1 MVKKKLPPPPSR
13 ASSPASKSASSAAKQ
28 GSSGAKPPMPAGKH
42 ALPPAKPGS
51 PAAKHALPAARG
63 GSPAAKIVSPASK
76 LTSPAAKPAPPLS
89 KLRRSGT
96 ARIVKKGGPAPHV
109 LFIVA
114 TDQLRVYQHLEQEI
128 AKLKNVELITDRRRK
143 PRRQRE
149 VTIAV
154 ERRGDDRR
162 KRPDVEKQL
171 RQLGWSLVRT
181 VKIPPS

>member
-1 MVKKKLPPPPSR
+1 M
-13 ASSPASKSASSAAKQ
+13 
-28 GSSGAKPPMPAGKH
+28 
-42 ALPPAKPGS
+42 
-51 PAAKHALPAARG
+51 
-63 GSPAAKIVSPASK
+63 
-76 LTSPAAKPAPPLS
+76 
-89 KLRRSGT
+89 
-96 ARIVKKGGPAPHV
+96 

-149 VTIAV
+149 VTVAM
-154 ERRGDDRR
+154 ERRRDDRR

>member
-1 MVKKKLPPPPSR
+1 MVKKKLPPPPSK
-13 ASSPASKSASSAAKQ
+13 ASSPTSKSASSAAKQ

-42 ALPPAKPGS
+42 ALPPAKPG
-51 PAAKHALPAARG
+51 
-63 GSPAAKIVSPASK
+63 
-76 LTSPAAKPAPPLS
+76 SPAAKPAPPLS

>member
-1 MVKKKLPPPPSR
+1 MVKKKLPPSPPPSKS
-13 ASSPASKSASSAAKQ
+13 SSPASK
-28 GSSGAKPPMPAGKH
+28 P
-42 ALPPAKPGS
+42 
-51 PAAKHALPAARG
+51 R
-63 GSPAAKIVSPASK
+63 SPASK
-76 LTSPAAKPAPPLS
+76 LPPATSKLSSPAAKLGSLAAKPAPPLS

-149 VTIAV
+149 VTIAM
-154 ERRGDDRR
+154 ERRRDDRR
-162 KRPDVEKQL
+162 RRPDVEKQL

>member
-1 MVKKKLPPPPSR
+1 MVKKKLPSSPPS
-13 ASSPASKSASSAAKQ
+13 SKLSPASSKLSPPSSK
-28 GSSGAKPPMPAGKH
+28 
-42 ALPPAKPGS
+42 L
-51 PAAKHALPAARG
+51 
-63 GSPAAKIVSPASK
+63 SPASSK
-76 LTSPAAKPAPPLS
+76 LSPGSSKPSPAPAKLSPASSKPSPSPS

-128 AKLKNVELITDRRRK
+128 AKLKNVELITDRRRR
-143 PRRQRE
+143 PRRHRE
-149 VTIAV
+149 VTIAM
-154 ERRGDDRR
+154 ERRRDDRR

>member
-1 MVKKKLPPPPSR
+1 MVKKKLPPPPPPKP
-13 ASSPASKSASSAAKQ
+13 SPTPSK
-28 GSSGAKPPMPAGKH
+28 P
-42 ALPPAKPGS
+42 
-51 PAAKHALPAARG
+51 
-63 GSPAAKIVSPASK
+63 
-76 LTSPAAKPAPPLS
+76 
-89 KLRRSGT
+89 RRSGT

-114 TDQLRVYQHLEQEI
+114 ADQLRVYQHLEQEI

-143 PRRQRE
+143 PRRHRE
-149 VTIAV
+149 VAIAM
-154 ERRGDDRR
+154 ERRGGERR

>member
-1 MVKKKLPPPPSR
+1 MVKKKPPPPPPPSKP
-13 ASSPASKSASSAAKQ
+13 SSPASKPPSS
-28 GSSGAKPPMPAGKH
+28 M
-42 ALPPAKPGS
+42 
-51 PAAKHALPAARG
+51 
-63 GSPAAKIVSPASK
+63 
-76 LTSPAAKPAPPLS
+76 AKPAPPLA
-89 KLRRSGT
+89 KLRRTGN

-109 LFIVA
+109 IFIVA

-149 VTIAV
+149 MTIPM
-154 ERRGDDRR
+154 ERRGEERR

>member
-1 MVKKKLPPPPSR
+1 MGKKKLPPQSKPL
-13 ASSPASKSASSAAKQ
+13 SPASKPASSLPR
-28 GSSGAKPPMPAGKH
+28 SSSALAKPASS
-42 ALPPAKPGS
+42 LPKSS
-51 PAAKHALPAARG
+51 PSL
-63 GSPAAKIVSPASK
+63 
-76 LTSPAAKPAPPLS
+76 AKPAPSLPRSSSSLAKPAPS
-89 KLRRSGT
+89 LAKPAPSLAKLRRSGT

-149 VTIAV
+149 ITIAM
-154 ERRGDDRR
+154 ERRREDRR

>member
-1 MVKKKLPPPPSR
+1 MVKKKLPPPPSK

-28 GSSGAKPPMPAGKH
+28 GSSGARQPLPAAKH
-42 ALPPAKPGS
+42 ASPPARPGS
-51 PAAKHALPAARG
+51 PAAKNVS
-63 GSPAAKIVSPASK
+63 SPSK

>member
-1 MVKKKLPPPPSR
+1 MVKKKLPPSPSPSKSSAPPSKSSAPPSKSAALPSKSTAAPTKSA
-13 ASSPASKSASSAAKQ
+13 ASPSKSTATASKS
-28 GSSGAKPPMPAGKH
+28 PA
-42 ALPPAKPGS
+42 PPAKS
-51 PAAKHALPAARG
+51 P
-63 GSPAAKIVSPASK
+63 
-76 LTSPAAKPAPPLS
+76 LTQSKPAPPMA

-149 VTIAV
+149 LTIAM
-154 ERRGDDRR
+154 ERRNDDRR

>member
-1 MVKKKLPPPPSR
+1 MVKKKLPPAPPPSKP
-13 ASSPASKSASSAAKQ
+13 SPASSKPAPASSK
-28 GSSGAKPPMPAGKH
+28 
-42 ALPPAKPGS
+42 L
-51 PAAKHALPAARG
+51 
-63 GSPAAKIVSPASK
+63 SPAS
-76 LTSPAAKPAPPLS
+76 SKPAPAPS
-89 KLRRSGT
+89 KLRRTGT

-143 PRRQRE
+143 PRRHRE

-154 ERRGDDRR
+154 ERRRDDRR

>member
-1 MVKKKLPPPPSR
+1 MVKKTLPPPPSKT
-13 ASSPASKSASSAAKQ
+13 SSPASKSASSAAKQ

-42 ALPPAKPGS
+42 ALPAAKP
-51 PAAKHALPAARG
+51 

>member
-1 MVKKKLPPPPSR
+1 MVKKKLPPAPPPSKP
-13 ASSPASKSASSAAKQ
+13 SPASSKLSPVSSK
-28 GSSGAKPPMPAGKH
+28 
-42 ALPPAKPGS
+42 L
-51 PAAKHALPAARG
+51 
-63 GSPAAKIVSPASK
+63 SPASSK
-76 LTSPAAKPAPPLS
+76 LSPASSKPAPAPS
-89 KLRRSGT
+89 KLRRTGT

-143 PRRQRE
+143 PRRHRE

-154 ERRGDDRR
+154 ERRRDDRR

>member
-1 MVKKKLPPPPSR
+1 MVKKKLPPPPSK
-13 ASSPASKSASSAAKQ
+13 ASSPTSKSASSAAKQ
-28 GSSGAKPPMPAGKH
+28 GSSGAKPPMPAAKH
-42 ALPPAKPGS
+42 ALPPAK
-51 PAAKHALPAARG
+51 G

>member
-1 MVKKKLPPPPSR
+1 MVKKKLPPAPPPSKP
-13 ASSPASKSASSAAKQ
+13 SPASS
-28 GSSGAKPPMPAGKH
+28 KP
-42 ALPPAKPGS
+42 S
-51 PAAKHALPAARG
+51 P
-63 GSPAAKIVSPASK
+63 VSSK
-76 LTSPAAKPAPPLS
+76 LSPVSSKPAPAPS
-89 KLRRSGT
+89 KLRRAGT

-143 PRRQRE
+143 PRRHRE

-154 ERRGDDRR
+154 ERRRDDRR

>member
-1 MVKKKLPPPPSR
+1 VP
-13 ASSPASKSASSAAKQ
+13 
-28 GSSGAKPPMPAGKH
+28 
-42 ALPPAKPGS
+42 S
-51 PAAKHALPAARG
+51 PAAKLASPAARLA
-63 GSPAAKIVSPASK
+63 SPAAKLASPAVK
-76 LTSPAAKPAPPLS
+76 LASPAAKLASPAVKLASPAAKPVPPLS
-89 KLRRSGT
+89 RLRRSGT

-149 VTIAV
+149 VTIAM
-154 ERRGDDRR
+154 ERRRDDRR
-162 KRPDVEKQL
+162 RRPDVEKQL